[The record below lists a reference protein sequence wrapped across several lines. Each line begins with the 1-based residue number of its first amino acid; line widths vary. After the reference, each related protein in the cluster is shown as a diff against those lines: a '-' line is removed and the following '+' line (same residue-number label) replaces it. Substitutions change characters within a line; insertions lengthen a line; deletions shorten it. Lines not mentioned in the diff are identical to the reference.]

1 MTTKK
6 KRHTIT
12 NDTDL
17 IVNNDFDATPDSLVA
32 EEYHIDA
39 NKWADVLDG
48 LERKGR
54 WRGQLVPMHPPGAR
68 AEMTTIKLPD
78 ETDRAIMAMSAE
90 AIRRAEERGDP
101 RAAAVRQ
108 WLYGHKDRS
117 AERAKKRH

>member
-1 MTTKK
+1 MTAK

-17 IVNNDFDATPDSLVA
+17 IVNDDFDATPDSLVA
-32 EEYHIDA
+32 EEYHIDPA
-39 NKWADVLDG
+39 KWAAILDG

-78 ETDRAIMAMSAE
+78 ETDRAFMDMSAQ
-90 AIRRAEERGDP
+90 AIREAEEGGNP
-101 RAAAVRQ
+101 RAAAIRQ
-108 WLYGHKDRS
+108 LLYGHKDRS